1 MRERARSEDRA
12 RCVDALV
19 RQGRGLYPFGGCSVY
34 HYERLGMEAGWEG
47 CDVPHSEFVAIT

>member
-1 MRERARSEDRA
+1 
-12 RCVDALV
+12 VDAHV

-47 CDVPHSEFVAIT
+47 CDVPHSEFVAII